1 MAKTELSEHTAAP
14 TGKELSHH
22 GLLLLFTFFWGA
34 NFILAEV
41 ALREMAPISFSVSRF
56 AMGGIAM
63 LAVLYAQ
70 CYADAKRYGTTFQFF
85 PHIEKKDWMR
95 LLWVSVLGATLA
107 PWLGIEGLGLTHG
120 ARASIWLALGPAV
133 STGFGYILSTEQMG
147 KTGYLGVILAGLG
160 TLTLAYDGLFVEQ
173 GYWTGDLLLFIALV
187 LTVVELHLIKPL
199 ARKYGSVSMV
209 TMRTV
214 IGGTLYLLIASP
226 SLAQESWLNLGMW
239 TWIAILAGGAI
250 GVGVGQWIKVR
261 ALRSLGP
268 TRVVIYGNL
277 VPIAALLIA
286 WLSIGKNPSLY
297 EIIAGL
303 LVIVGAI
310 CIQVID
316 ASRRPHRHSVQ
327 DDELSV
333 VSSAKQD

>member
-1 MAKTELSEHTAAP
+1 MAIFNRSEHKAANP
-14 TGKELSHH
+14 TGEISHH

-63 LAVLYAQ
+63 LILLYAQ
-70 CYADAKRYGTTFQFF
+70 CFSDAKRTGTSFRFF
-85 PHIEKKDWMR
+85 PSIDKKDWMR
-95 LLWVSVLGATLA
+95 LLWVSFLGATLA

-133 STGFGYILSTEQMG
+133 STGFGYLLSTEKMG
-147 KTGYLGVILAGLG
+147 RAGYIGVVLAGLG
-160 TLTLAYDGLFVEQ
+160 TLTLAYDGLFVEK
-173 GYWTGDLLLFIALV
+173 GYWIGDLLLFIALV
-187 LTVVELHLIKPL
+187 MTVVELHLIKPL
-199 ARKYGSVSMV
+199 ARKYGSISMV
-209 TMRTV
+209 ALRTV
-214 IGGTLYLLIASP
+214 IGGTLYIIIASP
-226 SLAQESWLNLGMW
+226 SLVQESWFTLGTW

-250 GVGVGQWIKVR
+250 GVGVGQWVKVR
-261 ALRSLGP
+261 ALRSFGP
-268 TRVVIYGNL
+268 TQVVIYGNL
-277 VPIAALLIA
+277 VPIAALLIG
-286 WLSIGKNPSLY
+286 WLSIGQNPSSF
-297 EIIAGL
+297 EIVAGL
-303 LVIVGAI
+303 LVIAGAI

-316 ASRRPHRHSVQ
+316 NSRKRHIHSVQ